1 MSLAS
6 TVCVLKFHYRGHNKN
21 KVPSWIKRVLFIE
34 IKNIN
39 INSGDKPNGQI
50 LLNDLKD
57 GSSRRSLF
65 SKKNSTPNF
74 CSVPNS
80 IKKINLK
87 KIENNNN
94 DFDELKMINDKE
106 KNIKKML
113 SIVKSC
119 SKIINKEREK
129 AALDEIL
136 LLEWKEVV
144 MYFIRFF
151 VD

>member
-39 INSGDKPNGQI
+39 INSGDKPNGEI

-65 SKKNSTPNF
+65 SKK
-74 CSVPNS
+74 
-80 IKKINLK
+80 K
-87 KIENNNN
+87 
-94 DFDELKMINDKE
+94 FD
-106 KNIKKML
+106 
-113 SIVKSC
+113 
-119 SKIINKEREK
+119 
-129 AALDEIL
+129 A
-136 LLEWKEVV
+136 
-144 MYFIRFF
+144 
-151 VD
+151 